1 MKGVMIFLVLT
12 LVVIMADAQ
21 TYGGFT
27 NSGNTGET
35 GGKSQVFIERRVTSQ
50 DEMDEARLRRYYE
63 D

>member
-27 NSGNTGET
+27 NSGNTGQT
-35 GGKSQVFIERRVTSQ
+35 GENDG
-50 DEMDEARLRRYYE
+50 
-63 D
+63 